1 MVKETIKKLR
11 FEMRKAIVTSIVA
24 AFGVL
29 IALVWKDV
37 VKDFVDK
44 VVAAANIS
52 ESAPYYHLIS
62 AAIITVICVI
72 GIIITG
78 KFSVKE
84 E

>member
-11 FEMRKAIVTSIVA
+11 FEMRKAIVGSIVA

-44 VVAAANIS
+44 IVAAASIS

-62 AAIITVICVI
+62 AVVITLICVI
-72 GIIITG
+72 GIVIISR
-78 KFSVKE
+78 FSLEK
-84 E
+84 